1 VPGRSALQVTP
12 VTQPVTSYVQAV
24 AFGPGP
30 WDVGDPGYR
39 FRFSNLR
46 FKQLVVT

>member
-1 VPGRSALQVTP
+1 MQVTP

-30 WDVGDPGYR
+30 VDLGQAGYR
-39 FRFSNLR
+39 FRFSNLPL
-46 FKQLVVT
+46 KQLVVT